1 MLQKLT
7 AEQGQHCSFQTRAAS
22 RVESQLHAQVLGRV
36 YPKK

>member
-7 AEQGQHCSFQTRAAS
+7 AEQGQRCSFQPRAVS
-22 RVESQLHAQVLGRV
+22 RDDSQLHAQVLGRV